1 MERLV
6 DRHPRA
12 IILMT
17 EKDAVKLRRCKRFSE
32 RLRRALY
39 YQPVEMEIIEGSDA
53 DFTGSLT
60 ADIEYS
66 DRG

>member
-1 MERLV
+1 
-6 DRHPRA
+6 
-12 IILMT
+12 MT

-39 YQPVEMEIIEGSDA
+39 YQPVEMEIIDGSDA

-66 DRG
+66 DRE